1 MHGTDPGP
9 HDQRTEAQLPQR
21 QLRLTDQP
29 QGEAAGKNADQQR
42 EQGNG
47 DVVAQIDGQLE
58 GEHADEV
65 HRPDAHAHGKRATRS
80 P

>member
-1 MHGTDPGP
+1 MHGTDAGA
-9 HDQRTEAQLPQR
+9 HDQRTERQLPQR
-21 QLRLTDQP
+21 QARLADQP
-29 QGEAAGKNADQQR
+29 QGKAAGENAGQQR
-42 EQGNG
+42 KQGDA

-65 HRPDAHAHGKRATRS
+65 HRPDAHPHGEGAAGS